1 MNLELIESVINLIDL
16 GAIKNEDISKNLK
29 SAIEQT
35 KKSVHKNDIEKI
47 YFDFVN
53 LAELCETLQEQ
64 CINLMGGILT
74 K

>member
-1 MNLELIESVINLIDL
+1 MNLELIESVVNLIDL

-47 YFDFVN
+47 YFDF
-53 LAELCETLQEQ
+53 CESSGTLRDFTRAMYKF
-64 CINLMGGILT
+64 NGWNFD
-74 K
+74 